1 MRGTVPASEV
11 VDSAATSSLTTYKQT
26 AERLFPGLLL
36 TIVISAAA
44 LVLYQIEANVFAHP
58 VIEALVIAILLGMA
72 WRVALG
78 LPARAKAGVKF
89 ASKPV
94 LEMAIVLLGAS
105 VNLTVIMGAG
115 VPLIASVIIAVILSL
130 TISSFLG
137 RALGLKSKLAT
148 LVAVGSSICGN
159 SAIGAIAPVI
169 DADPDDITSSIAL
182 ANVLGVAQIFL
193 LPSLI
198 AIFGLTFSQYGILA
212 GLSGYAVPQVVA
224 ATFSVSS
231 VSGEIGTMVKLMRV
245 LLLGP
250 VALFF
255 SLRYPHQSAANA
267 PLHSKIT
274 RYIPWFVLGF
284 ILLAV
289 LRSIGALPATLINP
303 LHDLSTLL
311 MILAMAGLGI
321 SVDMSN
327 VRQVGLR
334 VGLAVIGSV
343 AVMITLSLVLINLF
357 HLG

>member
-11 VDSAATSSLTTYKQT
+11 VENVVTSNHSAYART
-26 AERLFPGLLL
+26 AERLLPGLLL
-36 TIVISAAA
+36 TVVISGVA
-44 LVLYQIEANVFAHP
+44 LTAYQVEAQVLDHP
-58 VIEALVIAILLGMA
+58 VIEALVIAILLGMV

-78 LPARAKAGVKF
+78 LPDRAKAGVKF

-115 VPLIASVIIAVILSL
+115 VPLILSVIIAVTLSL

-137 RALGLKSKLAT
+137 RALGLKPKLAT

-169 DADPDDITSSIAL
+169 DAEPDDITSSIAL

-224 ATFSVSS
+224 ATFSVSA
-231 VSGEIGTMVKLMRV
+231 VSGQMGTMVKLMRV

-255 SLRYPHQSAANA
+255 SLRSPTKHADNV
-267 PLHSKIT
+267 PVWSKIT
-274 RYIPWFVLGF
+274 HYIPWFVLGF

-289 LRSIGALPATLINP
+289 LRSISALPTALVNP
-303 LHDLSTLL
+303 LHDLSTIL
-311 MILAMAGLGI
+311 MILAMAALGL

-343 AVMITLSLVLINLF
+343 AVMITLSLLLIAIF